1 MEQAVYD
8 MQKEKR
14 GYMLSGDPALIDS
27 YTRATSDFYTFQ
39 GCLSVLVAN
48 DPAQVIQLK
57 SIRDRLEKWIAQSA
71 VPGIKAKGN
80 GESLSGFAQV
90 GRGDVLMDNVRHAME
105 QFEKEQYDKYQAR
118 LAAARRE
125 RSMTLYKFDLLFVL
139 AAGLMITSGGYNFV
153 TYRRRL
159 KKLESADARI
169 RSVVDHI
176 LEGIVTIDE
185 KGVVCSMNRAAQHM
199 FGYKGDESPRIEF
212 STLIPKCFGRGLE
225 DEPLTCDWP
234 YLVECV
240 GRTTLA
246 LGRTRTNDTIPVEIS
261 FTELMADQQR
271 LYVAMIRDIS
281 KRKRLEEELAAEKKS
296 LAVTLGS
303 IDDGVITTDLHGYV
317 VICNP
322 AAEAIIG
329 WKASEAVGQP
339 FRSVF
344 AILVDGVP
352 AQERNGSTEHLSE
365 AEAILLSTPE
375 RATLSARD
383 GSKRLLQQL
392 ASPIRDEKDE
402 ICGVVVVFRDITER
416 KHGDI
421 ERRKDEAPDQLG
433 LFAGG
438 IAHDFNNLLTA
449 VIGNISL
456 VSTLLPSHNELK
468 CRLDDARNASLRARE
483 LAQQLLSFA
492 RCGAPIKTPASIADL
507 IQETVSFSMRG
518 TQSRSRLT
526 IEPDLWGTDFD
537 PGQISQVI
545 ANLVVNADQA
555 MPNGGTLHLSCDNF
569 SHKATTNSVVLD
581 LPSGDYIRIRVRDE
595 GVGIAEEYL
604 DRIFEPYFTTKAK
617 GNGLGLAT
625 SYSVVKNHSGLI
637 TVESEL
643 HCGST
648 FTIYLPA
655 TRRRPI
661 AVGPV
666 AKTNEPTHGSGRVL
680 VVDDEEAICMLAEFT
695 LTRLGYEVS
704 VAVTAARGI
713 ELYREALMAGRRFDL
728 VIVDL
733 TLPGGMGGKE
743 VLKKL
748 IEIDPT
754 VNAAVSSGYATDA
767 TMKRYEDF
775 GFRGVI
781 AKPYEASELG
791 RKVQALIGPKRSNGT
806 AVPELQHVC

>member
-1 MEQAVYD
+1 M
-8 MQKEKR
+8 
-14 GYMLSGDPALIDS
+14 
-27 YTRATSDFYTFQ
+27 
-39 GCLSVLVAN
+39 
-48 DPAQVIQLK
+48 
-57 SIRDRLEKWIAQSA
+57 
-71 VPGIKAKGN
+71 
-80 GESLSGFAQV
+80 
-90 GRGDVLMDNVRHAME
+90 
-105 QFEKEQYDKYQAR
+105 
-118 LAAARRE
+118 
-125 RSMTLYKFDLLFVL
+125 
-139 AAGLMITSGGYNFV
+139 
-153 TYRRRL
+153 
-159 KKLESADARI
+159 KKLEGADARI
-169 RSVVDHI
+169 RSVIDHI

-185 KGVVCSMNRAAQHM
+185 KGVVCSMNHAAQHM

-212 STLIPKCFGRGLE
+212 STLIPKYFERGLE
-225 DEPLTCDWP
+225 DEPLTCDWS
-234 YLVECV
+234 YLVGCV
-240 GRTTLA
+240 GKTTLA
-246 LGRTRTNDTIPVEIS
+246 LGKTRTNDVLPVEIS
-261 FTELMADQQR
+261 FTELLADQPR

-281 KRKRLEEELAAEKKS
+281 ERKRLEEELAAEKRS
-296 LAVTLGS
+296 PAALILGS
-303 IDDGVITTDLHGYV
+303 MDDGVITTDLNGRV

-344 AILVDGVP
+344 AISIDGV
-352 AQERNGSTEHLSE
+352 AAEERNGSSEHLSE
-365 AEAILLSTPE
+365 AEAIILRTPG
-375 RATLSARD
+375 RATLTSRD
-383 GSKRLLQQL
+383 GINRLVQQL

-402 ICGVVVVFRDITER
+402 ICGVAIVFRDVTGR
-416 KHGDI
+416 QHGDA
-421 ERRKDEAPDQLG
+421 ERRKDDTPDQFS

-468 CRLDDARNASLRARE
+468 CRLDDARNASLRARD

-492 RCGAPIKTPASIADL
+492 RRGTPIKTPASIADL

-526 IEPDLWGTDFD
+526 IEPDLWGTEFD

-569 SHKATTNSVVLD
+569 SHRATTNSVVLD
-581 LPSGDYIRIRVRDE
+581 LPSGDYIRIRIRDE
-595 GVGIAEEYL
+595 GVGIPEECL

-625 SYSVVKNHSGLI
+625 SYSVVKNHCGLI

-661 AVGPV
+661 AVTPA
-666 AKTNEPTHGSGRVL
+666 AKTNEPVHGSGRVL
-680 VVDDEEAICMLAEFT
+680 VVDDEEAICTLAEFT

-704 VAVTAARGI
+704 GAVTAARGI

-728 VIVDL
+728 VILDL

-743 VLKKL
+743 VLKEL

-791 RKVQALIGPKRSNGT
+791 RKVQAMIGPNRSNGT
-806 AVPELQHVC
+806 AVPELQHAF